1 MCHFKSMK
9 SFSFCVGICTQVY
22 FDMAQRKQKHT
33 DKQADMKLMG
43 SLLSKCNTHI
53 VFYNVNLILT
63 VIFVITLYE
72 KDT

>member
-1 MCHFKSMK
+1 
-9 SFSFCVGICTQVY
+9 
-22 FDMAQRKQKHT
+22 MAQRKQKHT